1 MIGFK
6 GSFIEIFLSCGIAA
20 LPYPLTYPLPHRLF
34 CGIKEKK

>member
-20 LPYPLTYPLPHRLF
+20 LAAAVPQLNLF
-34 CGIKEKK
+34 HATD